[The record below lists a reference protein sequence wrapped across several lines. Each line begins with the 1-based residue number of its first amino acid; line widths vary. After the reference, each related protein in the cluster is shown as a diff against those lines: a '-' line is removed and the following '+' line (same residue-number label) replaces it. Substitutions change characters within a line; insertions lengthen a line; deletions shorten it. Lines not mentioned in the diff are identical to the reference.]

1 MGCPALFI
9 KNVWLQTMSW
19 PKEQR
24 MVFFNV
30 VNEAQEAG
38 VPDVKIRLYYQNN
51 EAEMAGPQHLNPCLS
66 TQSFYTCCTAQT
78 WEFLFLIG
86 YACLVCHS

>member
-1 MGCPALFI
+1 
-9 KNVWLQTMSW
+9 
-19 PKEQR
+19 

-51 EAEMAGPQHLNPCLS
+51 KAEMAGPATSESLS
-66 TQSFYTCCTAQT
+66 VHSVILYLLHCPNLGVFYRLCFSGLLQ
-78 WEFLFLIG
+78 LI
-86 YACLVCHS
+86 Y